1 MVGEPIWLEPYPGGA
16 SSGDPAAK
24 YDALEAVELAFVAA
38 LQHLPA
44 RQRAVLILHEVL
56 AFSAAEV
63 AAVLDTSVAAVN
75 SALQRARSGLARKV
89 LAPTQNEQLR
99 RLGEPGR
106 RRLVEQFVSAWERS
120 DVPALLDL
128 LVEDARL
135 SMPPLPAW
143 FDGRESV
150 GRFMSERM
158 FATSWKL
165 IPTEANGQLAFGCYQ
180 SGSDGAPYRLGSV
193 IVVTIEG
200 DRIAEIT
207 AFLDP
212 RVHELFGLPAE
223 FPDDFR

>member
-1 MVGEPIWLEPYPGGA
+1 MWRQAGQHPT
-16 SSGDPAAK
+16 DPAAK
-24 YDALEAVELAFVAA
+24 YDAREAVELAFVAA

-63 AAVLDTSVAAVN
+63 AAVLDTTVAAVN

-89 LAPTQNEQLR
+89 LGPTQKEQLR
-99 RLGEPGR
+99 TLGEPGR

-128 LVEDARL
+128 LVEDARM

-158 FATSWKL
+158 FATSWRRSPSRRTASWRSAATWPS
-165 IPTEANGQLAFGCYQ
+165 PTGRRTG
-180 SGSDGAPYRLGSV
+180 SGRSLSSPSRATGS
-193 IVVTIEG
+193 
-200 DRIAEIT
+200 
-207 AFLDP
+207 P
-212 RVHELFGLPAE
+212 RSPRSSIREVHELFGLPAE
-223 FPDDFR
+223 FPDDFLENR